1 MLLQVS
7 VNSEASTRSDI
18 CFEQSKA
25 AVLLPFKPKLK
36 DLKLLLDNLG
46 ACLLAME
53 LVFFFFFFNRIFCM
67 LMIQFFLFLTL
78 VIS

>member
-53 LVFFFFFFNRIFCM
+53 LVFFF
-67 LMIQFFLFLTL
+67 
-78 VIS
+78 

>member
-7 VNSEASTRSDI
+7 VNSEASTRSHI

-25 AVLLPFKPKLK
+25 AVLFPFKPKLK

-53 LVFFFFFFNRIFCM
+53 LVFFFFFNRIFCM
-67 LMIQFFLFLTL
+67 LMIQFFPFLTL